1 MYVKFVIQQYF
12 SIDHFYLY
20 LFYINV
26 KDDDRVKGIIR
37 FLVDTQYGKTEF
49 RNICR
54 VSMKLPR
61 SASLAECQLA

>member
-1 MYVKFVIQQYF
+1 MKYSHIKIYVKFVIQQYF

-37 FLVDTQYGKTEF
+37 FLIDTQYGKLSFATS
-49 RNICR
+49 
-54 VSMKLPR
+54 VVLV
-61 SASLAECQLA
+61 